1 MITALLFFAFWGGKR
16 IRWGAHP
23 ILVLSF
29 LALHY
34 VLSPFAFSFSA
45 ALDQAF
51 EYFKMAVFYFLIIWS
66 VRDELELRKFIKVY
80 LLIMFIYLVHSSWE
94 YYHGRYVWRMGIS
107 RMIGIDQFANDPNTF
122 SASIAL
128 SVPFLWYLWKTEEKK
143 FSKWLYLAYAG
154 LAMICVV
161 LTGSR
166 SGFVVT
172 TFGVFLV
179 FIWGKG
185 FFKKIGLLFAGAILL
200 VGLWHFI
207 PAEKQGRLKTLWNPE
222 SGPANAEESAE
233 GRLEG
238 LRAGWKMFSENPLTG
253 VGPGGKNFMGYRVAH
268 LDGVQLQAH
277 NLVGELLGEMGLL
290 GTIIF
295 LIQIL
300 VIWRMSGKIR
310 SPGVF
315 NDGEGRSSGP
325 FLGSACR
332 QTLLLLL
339 VSGLSGHN
347 LYRINWLWIGG
358 WSFLIFHWTREKLL
372 ADLRED
378 EEKEFEITYL
388 KDLTA

>member
-1 MITALLFFAFWGGKR
+1 
-16 IRWGAHP
+16 
-23 ILVLSF
+23 
-29 LALHY
+29 
-34 VLSPFAFSFSA
+34 
-45 ALDQAF
+45 
-51 EYFKMAVFYFLIIWS
+51 
-66 VRDELELRKFIKVY
+66 
-80 LLIMFIYLVHSSWE
+80 
-94 YYHGRYVWRMGIS
+94 
-107 RMIGIDQFANDPNTF
+107 
-122 SASIAL
+122 
-128 SVPFLWYLWKTEEKK
+128 
-143 FSKWLYLAYAG
+143 
-154 LAMICVV
+154 
-161 LTGSR
+161 
-166 SGFVVT
+166 
-172 TFGVFLV
+172 
-179 FIWGKG
+179 
-185 FFKKIGLLFAGAILL
+185 
-200 VGLWHFI
+200 
-207 PAEKQGRLKTLWNPE
+207 
-222 SGPANAEESAE
+222 
-233 GRLEG
+233 
-238 LRAGWKMFSENPLTG
+238 MFSENPLTG